1 MCLTLQPLWTVAHQA
16 PLSLGFSRQKCWSEL
31 PFPPLG
37 DLLNPGIKPVSLI
50 SPALTGRFF
59 TTGATWEQAV
69 VRPKVSQNGLVVME
83 LWNSRASYPDSDH
96 FSLSFFCYQARPLL
110 LHLFSKYYWM
120 PITHQ
125 ALFWVL
131 GMFEWESEVAQL
143 CPTLCDPMDCSL
155 SGSSVHRIFQAI
167 VLEWVAIS
175 FYRGSSWPR
184 DWTQISLI
192 VDRRFTVRAIREVL
206 RYVYQVYFDLSINA
220 LNSPGLFLK
229 CRFLGPTWTIKE
241 YGNLKCLRWFWNI
254 QITDLPTV

>member
-1 MCLTLQPLWTVAHQA
+1 MRRCECVMLSCFSVSDSATVMDC
-16 PLSLGFSRQKCWSEL
+16 S
-31 PFPPLG
+31 PPG
-37 DLLNPGIKPVSLI
+37 SSVPGILQAKMLEWVAISSSRGSSQPRDQTVSLI

-69 VRPKVSQNGLVVME
+69 VQPKVSQNGLVVME

-184 DWTQISLI
+184 DWTQISLV
-192 VDRRFTVRAIREVL
+192 VDRRFTVWAIREVL

-229 CRFLGPTWTIKE
+229 CRFLGPHE
-241 YGNLKCLRWFWNI
+241 L
-254 QITDLPTV
+254 